1 MLHLGSLASA
11 PAAAVPRVCGTH
23 EAHDLCNL
31 LATLGI
37 HLETPQRCHLMP
49 QITELRRGTG

>member
-1 MLHLGSLASA
+1 MLHLGSLARA

-37 HLETPQRCHLMP
+37 HLETPQR
-49 QITELRRGTG
+49 

>member
-11 PAAAVPRVCGTH
+11 PAASVPRVCGTH

-31 LATLGI
+31 LATLGL
-37 HLETPQRCHLMP
+37 HLETPQR
-49 QITELRRGTG
+49 